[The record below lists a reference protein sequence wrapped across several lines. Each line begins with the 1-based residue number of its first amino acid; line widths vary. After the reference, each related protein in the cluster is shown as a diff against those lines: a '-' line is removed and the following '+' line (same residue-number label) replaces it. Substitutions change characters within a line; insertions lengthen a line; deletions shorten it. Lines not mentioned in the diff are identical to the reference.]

1 MILAID
7 SATQWVGIGLH
18 DGVQVKAEHTW
29 FSRQHHT
36 VELGPEVGMLLRRVG
51 VRPRD
56 LQAIAVTAGPGGF
69 TGLRIGMALAKGI
82 AMAQSVPLVAV
93 PTLDVLAAGQPERQ
107 SRMLAVL
114 EAGRRRI
121 AAVWYK
127 WERDAWVAETE
138 GETTTWKQ
146 VEAELDG
153 PTYVCGEIDAAARK
167 RLRSQRQVEVASPA
181 LCVRR
186 PSLLAELARAQLE
199 QSEPEDPGVIA
210 PVYLVALDDE
220 SA

>member
-210 PVYLVALDDE
+210 PVYLGALDDE

>member
-7 SATQWVGIGLH
+7 SATKWVGLGLH

-36 VELGPEVGMLLRRVG
+36 IELGPEVAMLLRRAG
-51 VRPRD
+51 VAPHD
-56 LQAIAVTAGPGGF
+56 LQAIAVTSGPGGF

-82 AMAQSVPLVAV
+82 AMAQSVPLLAI
-93 PTLDVLAAGQPERQ
+93 PTLDVLAAGQPERE

-127 WERDAWVAETE
+127 WERDSWVSETA

-146 VEAELDG
+146 VEADFDG
-153 PTYVCGEIDAAARK
+153 ATYVCGEIAPAVRK
-167 RLRSQRQVEVASPA
+167 RLRSQRLVEVASPA
-181 LCVRR
+181 MCVRR
-186 PSLLAELARAQLE
+186 PALLAELARAQMDHG
-199 QSEPEDPGVIA
+199 EPEDPGVIA
-210 PVYLVALDDE
+210 PVYFGALDDE